1 MMHRRSDDYRLS
13 FENGVRPLAA
23 CSLKVGSALWP
34 FAEAN
39 KSAIEAHWA
48 KVVQINPRYF
58 NGVVHLVEDM
68 RFDNCVL
75 DASLLKTDFK
85 SYLFWRDQ
93 GFPEAGVLDGFGSA
107 LIRSSDGHL
116 MLGRQRAGNVNAG
129 LAYPPAG
136 FIDEQ
141 DVDADGSIDIAG
153 SVARE
158 VSEEMGID
166 AAALV
171 RNTGFY
177 LTRSGAQLSIA
188 VPFRVSMPA
197 AEFVRVAE
205 RHIGLSSHSE
215 LDAIIAVAG
224 LSDIKGLSLPRY
236 ARVLLE
242 ALLAE
247 SWSSRTL

>member
-48 KVVQINPRYF
+48 KVVQINPRNF

-93 GFPEAGVLDGFGSA
+93 GF
-107 LIRSSDGHL
+107 R
-116 MLGRQRAGNVNAG
+116 RAGRRRG
-129 LAYPPAG
+129 R
-136 FIDEQ
+136 ID
-141 DVDADGSIDIAG
+141 
-153 SVARE
+153 
-158 VSEEMGID
+158 
-166 AAALV
+166 
-171 RNTGFY
+171 
-177 LTRSGAQLSIA
+177 
-188 VPFRVSMPA
+188 
-197 AEFVRVAE
+197 
-205 RHIGLSSHSE
+205 
-215 LDAIIAVAG
+215 
-224 LSDIKGLSLPRY
+224 
-236 ARVLLE
+236 
-242 ALLAE
+242 
-247 SWSSRTL
+247 

>member
-1 MMHRRSDDYRLS
+1 M
-13 FENGVRPLAA
+13 G
-23 CSLKVGSALWP
+23 
-34 FAEAN
+34 
-39 KSAIEAHWA
+39 
-48 KVVQINPRYF
+48 
-58 NGVVHLVEDM
+58 
-68 RFDNCVL
+68 FDSRIKKRDISVIKIRNL
-75 DASLLKTDFK
+75 DI
-85 SYLFWRDQ
+85 Y
-93 GFPEAGVLDGFGSA
+93 
-107 LIRSSDGHL
+107 
-116 MLGRQRAGNVNAG
+116 
-129 LAYPPAG
+129 
-136 FIDEQ
+136 
-141 DVDADGSIDIAG
+141 
-153 SVARE
+153 
-158 VSEEMGID
+158 D

-188 VPFRVSMPA
+188 VPFQVSMPA